1 MPVTWI
7 TTQYPGV
14 RYYEHA
20 SRKGRNGQPDKYF
33 TLRYRV
39 NGERKEEG
47 LGWASE
53 GWSAEK
59 AYKVLS
65 DIKAGVRTGDGPQ
78 SLAEKRA
85 VAKAEREAVAEAK
98 LAEERAGMTLAEFFH
113 EHYMPRAKREKRSW
127 KTDEQR
133 FAKAIGPALGALP
146 LCAIRPADV
155 QRLLDALTDSG
166 AAPAT
171 VKQYMSIV
179 RRAFNIALQTT
190 INDVPIFEGH
200 NPATGLRLAPVHNAR
215 VRYFTAHE
223 IELLLEAASK
233 LRFPDLRDAIIISL
247 NTGLRLGEIMRMQ
260 WTHVDMTGGMLQV
273 PQQNKRKTGGIVPIN
288 EAAAAVLQR
297 RRGESEGGGKVFPPL
312 TGADERTNLSH
323 AFGGIVD
330 SIGLNDGITDPLNK
344 VVFHTLRHTFASWL
358 ALAGVDIYRIKTLMR
373 HKDIRMT
380 MRYAHLIPDATRDA
394 VLNLRP
400 PSMPEYGSGKTEK
413 N

>member
-1 MPVTWI
+1 MPVTWV
-7 TTQYPGV
+7 TTQFPGV

-85 VAKAEREAVAEAK
+85 AAKAEREAEIMTRHAEA
-98 LAEERAGMTLAEFFH
+98 RASITLAEFFSD
-113 EHYMPRAKREKRSW
+113 HYMPRAKREKRSW

-146 LCAIRPADV
+146 LRAIRPADV
-155 QRLLDALTDSG
+155 QTFLDALSDGG

-171 VKQYMSIV
+171 VKQYMGIV
-179 RRAFNIALQTT
+179 RRVFNVALQTT
-190 INDVPIFEGH
+190 VNDTPIFEGR
-200 NPATGLRLAPVHNAR
+200 NPATSLRLPGVHNAR
-215 VRYFTAHE
+215 ERYLSSDEATRL
-223 IELLLEAASK
+223 IEATGR
-233 LRFPDLRDAIIISL
+233 LRYPDLRDAIVISL
-247 NTGLRLGEIMRMQ
+247 NTGLRMGEIMRMQ
-260 WTHVDMTGGMLQV
+260 WAHVDMVAETLRV
-273 PQQNKRKTGGIVPIN
+273 PDEDMRKPGGIVPLN
-288 EAAAAVLQR
+288 ADALAVLTR
-297 RRGESEGGGKVFPPL
+297 RRTDDAGNPLVFPSKF
-312 TGADERTNLSH
+312 GAHTRTNLTR
-323 AFGGIVD
+323 AFRVMVD
-330 SIGLNDGITDPLNK
+330 GLGMNDNAADPRHR

-373 HKDIRMT
+373 HRSIQMT

-394 VLNLRP
+394 VCNLRP
-400 PSMPEYGSGKTEK
+400 PSGPERKTGDV
-413 N
+413 